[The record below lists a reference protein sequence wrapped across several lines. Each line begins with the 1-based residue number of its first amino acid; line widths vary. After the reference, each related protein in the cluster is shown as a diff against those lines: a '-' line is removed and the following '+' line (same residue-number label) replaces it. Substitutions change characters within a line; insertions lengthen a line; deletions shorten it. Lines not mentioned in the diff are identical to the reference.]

1 MLTHSAKIETG
12 SEASGASVIVQCCF
26 MGGGGGGGS
35 DGEEKWR
42 GVWWGCGVL
51 HD

>member
-26 MGGGGGGGS
+26 MGGGGGGD
-35 DGEEKWR
+35 DGEE
-42 GVWWGCGVL
+42 GVWGVL